1 MRYSAASLVLGAA
14 LLLSLG
20 GKLLANHAAPEA
32 DQGLFAARAEALLEA
47 AGYQAIQD
55 RRPFGILVYG
65 RKGGCRAMI
74 GDYTPYGT
82 FEDVFAQR
90 SAPIGPLRFAW
101 RGAAYE
107 KAPKLLPLGEFYL
120 RREALRVGLAVPRN
134 PITALALSPD
144 CPAPDLTALASL
156 PA

>member
-1 MRYSAASLVLGAA
+1 MRYSAASLLLGAA

-20 GKLLANHAAPEA
+20 GKLLANRPSSEA
-32 DQGLFAARAEALLEA
+32 DQDLFAARAEAVVEA
-47 AGYQAIQD
+47 AGYRAFRD

-82 FEDVFAQR
+82 FEDVFVQR
-90 SAPIGPLRFAW
+90 AEAVGGLRFAW
-101 RGAAYE
+101 RGTTYE
-107 KAPKLLPLGEFYL
+107 KAPKLLPLGLFYL
-120 RREALRVGLAVPRN
+120 RREAVRIGLAVPRN
-134 PITALALSPD
+134 PITALALSPG
-144 CPAPDLTALASL
+144 CPAPDLTPLATL